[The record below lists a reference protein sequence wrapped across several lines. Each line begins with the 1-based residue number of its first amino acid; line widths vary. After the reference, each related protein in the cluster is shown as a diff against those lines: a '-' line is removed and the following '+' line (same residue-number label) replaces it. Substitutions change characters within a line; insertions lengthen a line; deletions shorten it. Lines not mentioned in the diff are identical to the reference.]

1 MCTWI
6 NVIDFVS
13 ASIQIDLFIGI
24 IIDAFFDDHF
34 CTVRSFSIASQ
45 ENRQKSKESENIF
58 VKVIDEYLF
67 QETILK

>member
-1 MCTWI
+1 MYTWI

-24 IIDAFFDDHF
+24 IIDAFFDDRF
-34 CTVRSFSIASQ
+34 CTIQSFSIASQ

-58 VKVIDEYLF
+58 VKDKLLINTFFEIQY
-67 QETILK
+67 